1 MARKWFGTD
10 GVRGQVGDSVI
21 HPEWVLRL
29 GWAAGH
35 VLTADAPGRPRV
47 VIGKDTRLS
56 GYMLESALES
66 GLAAAGVDVL
76 LVGPLPTPAIAYLT
90 RTLRADAGIVISAS
104 HNPYQDNGIKF
115 FSGDGYKLPDA
126 QEEAIEAWMDR
137 PMTLSASERLGKAR
151 RVDDAAGR
159 YVEFCKTTFPADL
172 DLRGIHLVLDCAH
185 GANYKVAP
193 MIFGEL
199 GATLELLGAEPNGIN
214 INDQVGSTHP
224 EALRAAVLRTGADM
238 GIAFDGDGDRLLLVD
253 DQGELLEGDEILW
266 LLARDMCQ
274 HGELSGV
281 VGTVMT
287 NLALEQALA
296 GCGVPMLRAPVGD
309 RYVLEAMRR
318 HGYPLGGESSGHII
332 TPANTTGDGI
342 LAALRILAILRR
354 AGEALAMLREGYRP
368 FPQVLK
374 SVRMAGAHSLLDQP
388 SARQLI
394 ADAEDRL
401 GGTGRLLVRPS
412 GTEPVLRIMVEAA
425 SADVAGDV
433 AAMLTTELA
442 KLALTHAVPGA
453 LN

>member
-1 MARKWFGTD
+1 MTRKWFGTD

-35 VLTADAPGRPRV
+35 VLTADASGRPQV

-151 RVDDAAGR
+151 RVEDAVGR

-172 DLRGIHLVLDCAH
+172 DLRGMHLVLDCAH

-199 GATLELLGAEPNGIN
+199 GATLDFLGTEPNGIN

-224 EALRAAVLRTGADM
+224 DALCREVLRSGADV
-238 GIAFDGDGDRLLLVD
+238 GIAFDGDGDRLVLVD
-253 DQGELLEGDEILW
+253 EHGELLDGDEILW

-274 HGELSGV
+274 RGHLAGV
-281 VGTVMT
+281 VGTVMS

-296 GCGVPMLRAPVGD
+296 DCGVPMLRTPVGD
-309 RYVLEAMRR
+309 RYVLEAMRS

-332 TPANTTGDGI
+332 TSANTTGDGVLAALQI
-342 LAALRILAILRR
+342 LGILRRSGQTLAALRA
-354 AGEALAMLREGYRP
+354 GYRP
-368 FPQVLK
+368 FPQVLT
-374 SVRMAGAHSLLDQP
+374 SVRMAGAQDLLDQP
-388 SARQLI
+388 LARQLI
-394 ADAEDRL
+394 ADAEGRL
-401 GGTGRLLVRPS
+401 AGTGRLLVRPS

-425 SADVAGDV
+425 AADLASAV
-433 AAMLTTELA
+433 AATLTAALSD
-442 KLALTHAVPGA
+442 LALSAA
-453 LN
+453 SS

>member
-1 MARKWFGTD
+1 MTRKWFGTD

-35 VLTADAPGRPRV
+35 VLTADASGRPQV

-151 RVDDAAGR
+151 RVEDAVGR

-172 DLRGIHLVLDCAH
+172 DLRGMHLVLDCAH

-199 GATLELLGAEPNGIN
+199 GATLDFLGTEPNGIN

-224 EALRAAVLRTGADM
+224 DALRREVLRSGADV
-238 GIAFDGDGDRLLLVD
+238 GIAFDGDGDRLVLVD
-253 DQGELLEGDEILW
+253 ERGELLDGDEILW

-274 HGELSGV
+274 RGQLAGV
-281 VGTVMT
+281 VGTVMS

-296 GCGVPMLRAPVGD
+296 DCGVPMLRTPVGD
-309 RYVLEAMRR
+309 RYVLEAMRS

-332 TPANTTGDGI
+332 TSANTTGDGVLAALQI
-342 LAALRILAILRR
+342 LGILRRSGQTLAALRA
-354 AGEALAMLREGYRP
+354 GYRP
-368 FPQVLK
+368 FPQVLT
-374 SVRMAGAHSLLDQP
+374 SVRMAGAQDLLDQP
-388 SARQLI
+388 LARQLI
-394 ADAEDRL
+394 ADAEGRL
-401 GGTGRLLVRPS
+401 AGTGRLLVRPS

-425 SADVAGDV
+425 AADLASAV
-433 AAMLTTELA
+433 AATLTAALSD
-442 KLALTHAVPGA
+442 LALSAA
-453 LN
+453 SS

>member
-1 MARKWFGTD
+1 MTRKWFGTD
-10 GVRGQVGDSVI
+10 GIRGQVGDSVI

-35 VLTADAPGRPRV
+35 VLTADASGRPQV
-47 VIGKDTRLS
+47 VIGKETRLS

-151 RVDDAAGR
+151 RVEDAVGR

-172 DLRGIHLVLDCAH
+172 DLRGMHLVLDCAH

-199 GATLELLGAEPNGIN
+199 RATLDFLGTEPNGIN

-224 EALRAAVLRTGADM
+224 DALRREVLRSGADV
-238 GIAFDGDGDRLLLVD
+238 GIAFDGDGDRLVLVD
-253 DQGELLEGDEILW
+253 ERGELLDGDEILW

-274 HGELSGV
+274 RGQLAGV
-281 VGTVMT
+281 VGTVMS

-296 GCGVPMLRAPVGD
+296 DCGVPMLRTPVGD
-309 RYVLEAMRR
+309 RYVLEAMRS

-332 TPANTTGDGI
+332 TSANTTGDGVLAALQI
-342 LAALRILAILRR
+342 LSILRRSGQTLAALRV
-354 AGEALAMLREGYRP
+354 GYRP
-368 FPQVLK
+368 FPQVLT
-374 SVRMAGAHSLLDQP
+374 SVRMAGAQDLLDQP
-388 SARQLI
+388 LARQLI
-394 ADAEDRL
+394 ADAEGRL
-401 GGTGRLLVRPS
+401 AGTGRLLVRPS

-425 SADVAGDV
+425 AADLASAV
-433 AAMLTTELA
+433 AATLTAALSD
-442 KLALTHAVPGA
+442 LALSAA
-453 LN
+453 SS

>member
-1 MARKWFGTD
+1 MTRKWFGTD

-35 VLTADAPGRPRV
+35 VLTADASGRPQV

-151 RVDDAAGR
+151 RVEDAVGR

-172 DLRGIHLVLDCAH
+172 DLRGMHLVLDCAH

-199 GATLELLGAEPNGIN
+199 GATLDFLGTEPNGIN

-224 EALRAAVLRTGADM
+224 DALCREVLRSGADV
-238 GIAFDGDGDRLLLVD
+238 GIAFDGDGDRLVLVD
-253 DQGELLEGDEILW
+253 EHGELLDGDEILW

-274 HGELSGV
+274 RGQLAGV
-281 VGTVMT
+281 VGTVMS

-296 GCGVPMLRAPVGD
+296 DCGVPMLRTPVGD
-309 RYVLEAMRR
+309 RYVLEAMRS

-332 TPANTTGDGI
+332 TSANTTGDGVLAALQI
-342 LAALRILAILRR
+342 LGILRRSGQTLAALRA
-354 AGEALAMLREGYRP
+354 GYRP
-368 FPQVLK
+368 FPQVLT
-374 SVRMAGAHSLLDQP
+374 SVRMAGAQDLLDQP
-388 SARQLI
+388 LARQLI
-394 ADAEDRL
+394 ADAEGRL
-401 GGTGRLLVRPS
+401 AGTGRLLVRPS

-425 SADVAGDV
+425 AADLASAV
-433 AAMLTTELA
+433 AATLTAALSD
-442 KLALTHAVPGA
+442 LALSAA
-453 LN
+453 SS

>member
-1 MARKWFGTD
+1 MTRKWFGTD
-10 GVRGQVGDSVI
+10 GIRGQVGDSVI

-35 VLTADAPGRPRV
+35 VLTADASGRPQV

-151 RVDDAAGR
+151 RVEDAVGR

-172 DLRGIHLVLDCAH
+172 DLRGMHLVLDCAH

-199 GATLELLGAEPNGIN
+199 GATLDFLGTEPNGIN

-224 EALRAAVLRTGADM
+224 DALRREVLRSGADV
-238 GIAFDGDGDRLLLVD
+238 GIAFDGDGDRLVLVD
-253 DQGELLEGDEILW
+253 ERGELLDGDEILW

-274 HGELSGV
+274 RGQLAGV
-281 VGTVMT
+281 VGTVMS

-296 GCGVPMLRAPVGD
+296 DCGVPMLRTPVGD
-309 RYVLEAMRR
+309 RYVLEAMRS

-332 TPANTTGDGI
+332 TSANTTGDGVLAALQI
-342 LAALRILAILRR
+342 LSILRRSGQTLAALRV
-354 AGEALAMLREGYRP
+354 GYRP
-368 FPQVLK
+368 FPQVLT
-374 SVRMAGAHSLLDQP
+374 SVRMAGAQDLLDQP
-388 SARQLI
+388 LARQLI
-394 ADAEDRL
+394 ADAEGRL
-401 GGTGRLLVRPS
+401 AGTGRLLVRPS

-425 SADVAGDV
+425 AADLASAV
-433 AAMLTTELA
+433 AATLTAALSD
-442 KLALTHAVPGA
+442 LALSAA
-453 LN
+453 SS

>member
-10 GVRGQVGDSVI
+10 GIRGQVGDSVI

-35 VLTADAPGRPRV
+35 VLTADASGRPQV

-151 RVDDAAGR
+151 RVEDAVGR

-172 DLRGIHLVLDCAH
+172 DLRGMHLVLDCAH

-199 GATLELLGAEPNGIN
+199 GATLDFLGTEPNGIN

-224 EALRAAVLRTGADM
+224 DALRREVLRSGADV
-238 GIAFDGDGDRLLLVD
+238 GIAFDGDGDRLVLVD
-253 DQGELLEGDEILW
+253 ERGELLDGDEILW

-274 HGELSGV
+274 RGQLAGV
-281 VGTVMT
+281 VGTVMS

-296 GCGVPMLRAPVGD
+296 DCGVPMLRTPVGD
-309 RYVLEAMRR
+309 RYVLEAMRS

-332 TPANTTGDGI
+332 TSANTTGDGVLAALQI
-342 LAALRILAILRR
+342 LSILRRSGQTLAALRV
-354 AGEALAMLREGYRP
+354 GYRP
-368 FPQVLK
+368 FPQVLT
-374 SVRMAGAHSLLDQP
+374 SVRMAGAQDLLDQP
-388 SARQLI
+388 LARQLI
-394 ADAEDRL
+394 ADAEGRL
-401 GGTGRLLVRPS
+401 AGTGRLLVRPS

-425 SADVAGDV
+425 AADLASAV
-433 AAMLTTELA
+433 AATLTAALSD
-442 KLALTHAVPGA
+442 LALSAA
-453 LN
+453 SS

>member
-1 MARKWFGTD
+1 
-10 GVRGQVGDSVI
+10 
-21 HPEWVLRL
+21 
-29 GWAAGH
+29 
-35 VLTADAPGRPRV
+35 
-47 VIGKDTRLS
+47 
-56 GYMLESALES
+56 MLESALES

-151 RVDDAAGR
+151 RVGEAAGR

-172 DLRGIHLVLDCAH
+172 DLRGMRLVLDCAH

-199 GATLELLGAEPNGIN
+199 GATLELLGVEPNGIN

-253 DQGELLEGDEILW
+253 DQGELLDGDEILW

-296 GCGVPMLRAPVGD
+296 GCGVPMVRAPVGD

-354 AGEALAMLREGYRP
+354 TGEALAALREGYRP

-374 SVRMAGAHSLLDQP
+374 SVRIAGAQSLLDQP
-388 SARQLI
+388 LARQLI

-412 GTEPVLRIMVEAA
+412 GTEPLLRIMVEAA
-425 SADVAGDV
+425 SADMAADV
-433 AAMLTTELA
+433 AATLTTGLA
-442 KLALTHAVPGA
+442 KLALASAVLGP

>member
-10 GVRGQVGDSVI
+10 GIRGQVGDSVI

-35 VLTADAPGRPRV
+35 VLTAGASGRPQV

-151 RVDDAAGR
+151 RVEDAVGR

-172 DLRGIHLVLDCAH
+172 DLRGMHLVLDCAH

-199 GATLELLGAEPNGIN
+199 GATLDFLGTEPNGIN

-224 EALRAAVLRTGADM
+224 DALRREVLRSSADV
-238 GIAFDGDGDRLLLVD
+238 GIAFDGDGDRLVLVD
-253 DQGELLEGDEILW
+253 ERGELLDGDEILW

-274 HGELSGV
+274 RGQLTGV
-281 VGTVMT
+281 VGTVMS

-296 GCGVPMLRAPVGD
+296 DCGVPMLRTSVGD
-309 RYVLEAMRR
+309 RYVLEAMRS

-332 TPANTTGDGI
+332 TSANTTGDGVLAALQI
-342 LAALRILAILRR
+342 LGILRRSGQTLAALRA
-354 AGEALAMLREGYRP
+354 GYRP
-368 FPQVLK
+368 FPQVQT
-374 SVRMAGAHSLLDQP
+374 SVRMAGAQDLLDQP
-388 SARQLI
+388 LARQLI
-394 ADAEDRL
+394 ADAEYRL
-401 GGTGRLLVRPS
+401 AGTGRLLVRPS

-425 SADVAGDV
+425 AADLASAV
-433 AAMLTTELA
+433 AATLTAALSELA
-442 KLALTHAVPGA
+442 LSSASS
-453 LN
+453 

>member
-1 MARKWFGTD
+1 MTRKWFGTD
-10 GVRGQVGDSVI
+10 GIRGQVGDSVI

-35 VLTADAPGRPRV
+35 VLTADASGRPQV

-151 RVDDAAGR
+151 RVEDAVGR

-172 DLRGIHLVLDCAH
+172 DLRGMHLVLDCAH

-199 GATLELLGAEPNGIN
+199 GATLDFLGTEPNGIN

-224 EALRAAVLRTGADM
+224 DALRREVLRSGADV
-238 GIAFDGDGDRLLLVD
+238 GIAFDGDGDRLVLVD
-253 DQGELLEGDEILW
+253 ERGELLDGDEILW

-274 HGELSGV
+274 RGQLAGV
-281 VGTVMT
+281 VGTVMS

-296 GCGVPMLRAPVGD
+296 DCGVPMLRTPVGD
-309 RYVLEAMRR
+309 RYVLEAMRS

-332 TPANTTGDGI
+332 TSANTTGDGVLAALQI
-342 LAALRILAILRR
+342 LSILRRSGQTLAALRA
-354 AGEALAMLREGYRP
+354 GYRP
-368 FPQVLK
+368 FPQVLT
-374 SVRMAGAHSLLDQP
+374 SVRMAGAQDLLDQP
-388 SARQLI
+388 LARQLI
-394 ADAEDRL
+394 ADAEGRL
-401 GGTGRLLVRPS
+401 AGTGRLLVRPS

-425 SADVAGDV
+425 AADLASAV
-433 AAMLTTELA
+433 AATLTAALSD
-442 KLALTHAVPGA
+442 LALSAA
-453 LN
+453 SS

>member
-1 MARKWFGTD
+1 LARKWFGTD
-10 GVRGQVGDSVI
+10 GVRGQVGDSII

-35 VLTADAPGRPRV
+35 VLTADAPGRPQV

-137 PMTLSASERLGKAR
+137 PMTLPASERLGKAR
-151 RVDDAAGR
+151 RVDDAVGR

-172 DLRGIHLVLDCAH
+172 NLRGMHLVLDCAH

-199 GATLELLGAEPNGIN
+199 GATLDLLGQNPTASISTIRWAPPIPERCAPQCSAPAPIWALPLMVTVIVCSWWTIKVNYSTVMKFSGCWHGIC
-214 INDQVGSTHP
+214 VS
-224 EALRAAVLRTGADM
+224 
-238 GIAFDGDGDRLLLVD
+238 
-253 DQGELLEGDEILW
+253 
-266 LLARDMCQ
+266 
-274 HGELSGV
+274 GELSGV

-296 GCGVPMLRAPVGD
+296 GCGVPMLRAPVD

-354 AGEALAMLREGYRP
+354 TGEALAALREGYRP

-374 SVRMAGAHSLLDQP
+374 SVRIAGAQSLLDQP
-388 SARQLI
+388 LARQLI

-401 GGTGRLLVRPS
+401 GCAGRLLVRPS
-412 GTEPVLRIMVEAA
+412 GTEPLLRVMVEAA
-425 SADVAGDV
+425 SADMAADV
-433 AAMLTTELA
+433 AVTLTAELA
-442 KLALTHAVPGA
+442 KLAFASAVQGPP
-453 LN
+453 N

>member
-1 MARKWFGTD
+1 
-10 GVRGQVGDSVI
+10 
-21 HPEWVLRL
+21 
-29 GWAAGH
+29 
-35 VLTADAPGRPRV
+35 
-47 VIGKDTRLS
+47 
-56 GYMLESALES
+56 
-66 GLAAAGVDVL
+66 
-76 LVGPLPTPAIAYLT
+76 
-90 RTLRADAGIVISAS
+90 
-104 HNPYQDNGIKF
+104 
-115 FSGDGYKLPDA
+115 
-126 QEEAIEAWMDR
+126 
-137 PMTLSASERLGKAR
+137 
-151 RVDDAAGR
+151 

-172 DLRGIHLVLDCAH
+172 DLRGIRLVLDCAH

-199 GATLELLGAEPNGIN
+199 GATLDLLGAEPNGIN

-253 DQGELLEGDEILW
+253 DRGELLDGDEILW
-266 LLARDMCQ
+266 LLARNMCQ
-274 HGELSGV
+274 NGGLSGV
-281 VGTVMT
+281 VGTVMS

-296 GCGVPMLRAPVGD
+296 GCGVPMLRTPVGD

-354 AGEALAMLREGYRP
+354 SGVALAALREGYSA

-374 SVRMAGAHSLLDQP
+374 SVRMAGAQTLLDQS
-388 SARQLI
+388 SAHQLI

-401 GGTGRLLVRPS
+401 GGSGRLLVRPS

-425 SADVAGDV
+425 SADMAADV
-433 AAMLTTELA
+433 AAALTSGLT
-442 KLALTHAVPGA
+442 KLALAGAVPRPR
-453 LN
+453 N